1 MADGRASSGAE
12 RYKPQFG
19 TAVNRRRAKSRGD
32 YCLSAGR
39 QYPQT
44 MLYVTNHTVTAAKL
58 TRWMIFD

>member
-1 MADGRASSGAE
+1 MTDGRASSGAA

-32 YCLSAGR
+32 YCPSAENR
-39 QYPQT
+39 YPQA
-44 MLYVTNHTVTAAKL
+44 MLYVTSHTVTAAKL